1 MFGISIEKFL
11 QLSRHRM
18 HLGKNNN
25 NNYQFGWH
33 FGIREIHFLRMHFP
47 CLFFRTEAKNH
58 KNEDSSF
65 TFCFS
70 FLLNCVGPIG
80 PTSNDTLSLYLSLSF
95 SIIFSIW
102 LLIKSSSLIKKMEHY
117 KSHPITTHLTP
128 HERHTT
134 VHGNPN
140 RKSPP
145 NESPIVITKS
155 NPQKLE
161 PMHKTQTTIETTY
174 NQPTTMTC
182 LATPRKIPPD
192 NYAQKSSLQPNH
204 L

>member
-1 MFGISIEKFL
+1 
-11 QLSRHRM
+11 M

-25 NNYQFGWH
+25 NNYQFGSFGWH
-33 FGIREIHFLRMHFP
+33 FGIREINFLRMHFP

-58 KNEDSSF
+58 KNEDSTF

-70 FLLNCVGPIG
+70 FLLNCVDPLGLHPM
-80 PTSNDTLSLYLSLSF
+80 TLSLYLSLSF

-102 LLIKSSSLIKKMEHY
+102 LLIKSSSLIKKQN
-117 KSHPITTHLTP
+117 ITNLL
-128 HERHTT
+128 
-134 VHGNPN
+134 HGNPN

-161 PMHKTQTTIETTY
+161 PKPLQR
-174 NQPTTMTC
+174 QPTTTQP
-182 LATPRKIPPD
+182 PRHVQQRQEKYHHTTMP
-192 NYAQKSSLQPNH
+192 KNH
-204 L
+204 LFNPQEHPQLNQISVTMHGDQVINTNLN